1 MAHVTGIMVA
11 LLSGMTG
18 SAIMK
23 YSEYEKKVRPVA
35 YKLFEQ
41 PVKGFSFLMQKE
53 IWILSIQKL

>member
-1 MAHVTGIMVA
+1 MAHVTGLMVA

-53 IWILSIQKL
+53 I